1 MGLWTLGQNE
11 RFYTDIK
18 RNPIAGIL
26 REELRITSQQG
37 RKILEQSQKIRD
49 LSENLKECLRLLG
62 KLKSICEHKQKI
74 FSDRMSKCQ
83 EILTPL
89 QVVKLLL
96 WVDDNSN
103 ILESTVSLDVS
114 FGWAITAPHRLTS
127 CSCPPFQ
134 SVQVGDLKEST
145 LAQRKNRRNEDPSSP
160 TEFTAIMV

>member
-26 REELRITSQQG
+26 REELRITPQQG

-62 KLKSICEHKQKI
+62 KLKSICEHKQKV

-103 ILESTVSLDVS
+103 ILESTVSYQAVDNGMSHDIQLIGYSLFVVLLQCP
-114 FGWAITAPHRLTS
+114 GWGSERIHSR
-127 CSCPPFQ
+127 
-134 SVQVGDLKEST
+134 GKKE
-145 LAQRKNRRNEDPSSP
+145 
-160 TEFTAIMV
+160 